1 MVADIDFVGIPPDNG
16 DFFDIKY
23 DAQSE
28 DDTLQIKKVKFSKLR
43 KFLKKIFKAIA
54 KPFKALARY
63 IKKLFSK

>member
-1 MVADIDFVGIPPDNG
+1 MGSN
-16 DFFDIKY
+16 FDIRY
-23 DAQSE
+23 DTQSD
-28 DDTLQIKKVKFSKLR
+28 DDTVKIKKVRFSKLR